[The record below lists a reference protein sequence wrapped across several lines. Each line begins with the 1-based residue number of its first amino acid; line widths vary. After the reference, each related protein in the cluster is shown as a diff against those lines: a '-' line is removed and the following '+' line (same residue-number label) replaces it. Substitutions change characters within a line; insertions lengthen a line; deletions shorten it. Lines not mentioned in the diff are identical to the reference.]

1 MFNRK
6 VENTLNDS
14 QLLNKKFELKDTSS
28 SQQIIVQMFEKK

>member
-14 QLLNKKFELKDTSS
+14 QLLSKKFELKDTSS